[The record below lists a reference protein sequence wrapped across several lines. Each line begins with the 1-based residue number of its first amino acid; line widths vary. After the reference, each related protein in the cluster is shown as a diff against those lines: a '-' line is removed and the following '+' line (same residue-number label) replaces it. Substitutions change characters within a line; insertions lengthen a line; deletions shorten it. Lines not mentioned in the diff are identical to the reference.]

1 MIFEP
6 KIKNIAE
13 GDVKFIF
20 PPPANVKAK
29 YRGKIMGDIERAVN
43 EYIVRN

>member
-6 KIKNIAE
+6 KIKKYRGGGREIY
-13 GDVKFIF
+13 I
-20 PPPANVKAK
+20 PPANVKAK
-29 YRGKIMGDIERAVN
+29 YRGNIMGDIERAVN